1 VGKNHEGEAGAA
13 APAPPRDPDVLALVA
28 KAEVGDATAIAT
40 LSARPAEKRS
50 LVEWRAIGHGYCQL
64 ANFAACLR
72 VYSEGVAAHAVMAT
86 DAGLLSD
93 VRRMAERPD
102 VGSEAL
108 GFAAAS
114 LGTSGADLL
123 FDVVDKGKAAS
134 PSVQRAKALLDEEP
148 AKSHVSAALR
158 AQLLLQ
164 AAMKKPRCADLKRLL
179 PDLSNDADERAVPL
193 LTRLSDRR
201 GCGFL
206 GLSDCYGCLR
216 AGGELGRVLDAARAR
231 SKPSFAPV
239 LPVSPLPSA
248 SVAKPAR

>member
-1 VGKNHEGEAGAA
+1 
-13 APAPPRDPDVLALVA
+13 VLALVA
-28 KAEVGDATAIAT
+28 KAEVGDATAIAA
-40 LSARPAEKRS
+40 LAARPSQKRS
-50 LVEWRAIGHGYCQL
+50 LVEWRAIGHGYCL
-64 ANFAACLR
+64 LSNHAACLR
-72 VYSEGVAAHAVMAT
+72 VYGEGVAAHTVMAT
-86 DAGLLSD
+86 DPGLLSD

-102 VGSEAL
+102 VGLDAL
-108 GFAAAS
+108 AFAASA

-123 FDVVDKGKAAS
+123 FDVADKGKTAS
-134 PSVQRAKALLDEEP
+134 PNVQRAKSLLEEEP

-193 LTRLSDRR
+193 LTRLTDRR

-216 AGGELGRVLDAARAR
+216 AGGELNRVLEAARAR
-231 SKPSFAPV
+231 SKPSFSGPPQ
-239 LPVSPLPSA
+239 LSPLPSA
-248 SVAKPAR
+248 SASKPLR

>member
-1 VGKNHEGEAGAA
+1 VLLLVGKAEA
-13 APAPPRDPDVLALVA
+13 
-28 KAEVGDATAIAT
+28 GDATAIAE
-40 LSARPAEKRS
+40 LSARPPEKRS

-64 ANFAACLR
+64 ANFSACLR
-72 VYSEGVAAHAVMAT
+72 VYSEGVAAHSVMAS
-86 DAGLLSD
+86 DPGLLSD

-102 VGSEAL
+102 VGSDAL
-108 GFAAAS
+108 GFAANS

-123 FDVVDKGKAAS
+123 FDVGDKGKPAS
-134 PSVQRAKALLDEEP
+134 PSVQRAKSLLEEEP

-193 LTRLSDRR
+193 LSRLSDRR

-216 AGGELGRVLDAARAR
+216 VGGELGRVLDAARSR
-231 SKPSFAPV
+231 SKPSFAGAA
-239 LPVSPLPSA
+239 LASPLPSA
-248 SVAKPAR
+248 SASKQLR